1 MKNLLLILIVLVSP
15 VFLMAQDAD
24 VVYYE
29 GRPEIRRDGS
39 RGVELDFGDAVRPGE
54 SVVTGR
60 RDFVE
65 LDQAGGNIIRVSPD
79 TVFTL
84 REVERDGQRETVM
97 TNTVGAVSYRFGAL
111 AGRQQRVSSGTVVAG
126 VRGTEFTVFA
136 GSDGSSLFG
145 VDTGM
150 ITVESAGVEVD
161 LVAGDAVQVVAGEAP
176 GEVVR
181 WLGPALDFSD
191 WEQDRIEAFLDDPI
205 LGLERIQ
212 RRMRDFMDDQD
223 AAYAVWQ
230 ESTSEL
236 QEALK
241 ELERLHSEAEQQNEA
256 RDFQREVVEPLS
268 RASAIASLNYRYYAV
283 SSFSLRRHV
292 IARMYVNMKTRYLTD
307 LGNPLFQEFLALH
320 GQVLAEFENRV
331 VPQLTVLDI

>member
-1 MKNLLLILIVLVSP
+1 MKKLLLVLIVLVSP

-161 LVAGDAVQVVAGEAP
+161 LGAGEAVQVVAGEAP

-191 WEQDRIEAFLDDPI
+191 WEHDRIEAFLDDPI

-223 AAYAVWQ
+223 AAYAVWE
-230 ESTSEL
+230 ESNREL
-236 QEALK
+236 QEVRDEMSRIRSEEGEEEFLQFR
-241 ELERLHSEAEQQNEA
+241 EEVERPLA
-256 RDFQREVVEPLS
+256 RITSTNV
-268 RASAIASLNYRYYAV
+268 LNYRHFTLSA
-283 SSFSLRRHV
+283 FSLRRHV
-292 IARMYVNMKTRYLTD
+292 VSRMYVNMKTQYMND
-307 LGNPLFQEFLALH
+307 LDSPLYQTFLALH
-320 GQVLAEFENRV
+320 AELLAEFEQRI
-331 VPQLTVLDI
+331 VPKLAVLDI

>member
-1 MKNLLLILIVLVSP
+1 MKNLYLVLVLLLSP
-15 VFLMAQDAD
+15 MLLMAQDAD

-39 RGVELDFGDAVRPGE
+39 RGVELDFGDALRPGE

-97 TNTVGAVSYRFGAL
+97 SNTVGSVSYRFNAL

-161 LVAGDAVQVVAGEAP
+161 LGAGEAVQVVAGEAP
-176 GEVVR
+176 GDVVR

-191 WEQDRIEAFLDDPI
+191 WEQDRIEAFLDDPV

-212 RRMRDFMDDQD
+212 RRMRDFMEDQD

-230 ESTSEL
+230 QSTSEL
-236 QEALK
+236 
-241 ELERLHSEAEQQNEA
+241 
-256 RDFQREVVEPLS
+256 REVREEMSRIRSEEGEEAFVEFRAEVERPLS
-268 RASAIASLNYRYYAV
+268 RVSATNVLNYRYFTLSA
-283 SSFSLRRHV
+283 FSLRRHV
-292 IARMYVNMKTRYLTD
+292 VSRMYVNMKTQYIND
-307 LGNPLFQEFLALH
+307 LDNPLYQEFLALH
-320 GQVLAEFENRV
+320 AEVLAEFEQRIA
-331 VPQLTVLDI
+331 PKLAVLDI

>member
-1 MKNLLLILIVLVSP
+1 MKKLLIVVLVLLAP

-65 LDQAGGNIIRVSPD
+65 LDQAGGNLIRISPD

-97 TNTVGAVSYRFGAL
+97 SNTVGSVRYRFDAL
-111 AGRQQRVSSGTVVAG
+111 AGRQQRVASGTVVAG

-161 LVAGDAVQVVAGEAP
+161 LAAGEAVEIAAGEAP
-176 GEVVR
+176 GDIVR

-191 WEQDRIEAFLDDPI
+191 WEEERIDAFLDDPVV
-205 LGLERIQ
+205 GLERIQ

-223 AAYAVWQ
+223 TAYAVWQ
-230 ESTSEL
+230 ESNREL
-236 QEALK
+236 NEIRD
-241 ELERLHSEAEQQNEA
+241 EMSRIREAEGEEA
-256 RDFQREVVEPLS
+256 YARFRQEVERPATT
-268 RASAIASLNYRYYAV
+268 RAVTNILNYRYFTLSA
-283 SSFSLRRHV
+283 FSLRRHV
-292 IARMYVNMKTRYLTD
+292 LARMYVNMKAQYL
-307 LGNPLFQEFLALH
+307 NNAEASVFQNYLALH
-320 GQVLAEFENRV
+320 SEVLDEFEERV
-331 VPQLTVLDI
+331 APLLVVLDI

>member
-1 MKNLLLILIVLVSP
+1 MKKLLIVLLVLIAP

-65 LDQAGGNIIRVSPD
+65 LDQAGGNTIRISPD

-97 TNTVGAVSYRFGAL
+97 SNTVGSVRYRFDAL
-111 AGRQQRVSSGTVVAG
+111 AGRQQRVASGTVVAG

-161 LVAGDAVQVVAGEAP
+161 LGAGEAVEIAAGEAP

-191 WEQDRIEAFLDDPI
+191 WEQDRIESFLDDPV

-223 AAYAVWQ
+223 TAYAVWE
-230 ESTSEL
+230 ESNREL
-236 QEALK
+236 
-241 ELERLHSEAEQQNEA
+241 
-256 RDFQREVVEPLS
+256 REVRDEMSRIRTAEGEEAFVKFREEVERPLAN
-268 RASAIASLNYRYYAV
+268 RSATNVLNYRFYTMSA
-283 SSFSLRRHV
+283 FSLRRHV
-292 IARMYVNMKTRYLTD
+292 VSRMYVNMKTQYIND
-307 LGNPLFQEFLALH
+307 LDNPLYQGFLALH
-320 GQVLAEFENRV
+320 TEVLAEFEQRIA
-331 VPQLTVLDI
+331 PKLAVLDI